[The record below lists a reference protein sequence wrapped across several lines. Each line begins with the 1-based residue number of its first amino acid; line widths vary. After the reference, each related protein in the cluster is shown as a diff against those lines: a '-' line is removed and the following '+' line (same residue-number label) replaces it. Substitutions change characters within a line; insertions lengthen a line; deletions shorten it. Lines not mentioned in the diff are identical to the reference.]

1 MTWTDVSWIKIN
13 NSNANVYSITIY
25 MQDSIFYNKTVKIYR
40 VYLIST
46 VSSRKSM
53 DLTSFTELNGF
64 LKNVTITNT
73 V

>member
-1 MTWTDVSWIKIN
+1 MTWTYVSWIKIN
-13 NSNANVYSITIY
+13 NSNAKVYSITIY
-25 MQDSIFYNKTVKIYR
+25 MQDSIFYKKTVKIYR

-46 VSSRKSM
+46 VSSRKS
-53 DLTSFTELNGF
+53 FTELNGL